1 MEAKKEYY
9 RVSAEEVI
17 KNLKKRN
24 MEGYYCSTAEEATN
38 KAMELI
44 TEGSTVSWG
53 GSMTMGEIGLFE
65 KLKEANLELLDRST
79 AETPEETAEI
89 YFKAFNCDYYL
100 MSSNAI
106 TQDGKLVNIDGN
118 SNRVAA
124 LCYGPKNIII
134 LAGMNK
140 LCRDEESAMKRVRNY
155 AAPMNAIRLE
165 QNTHCSKTGHCH
177 DCLVEDTICCQV
189 LVTRK
194 SRHDNRIK
202 VILVGEELGF

>member
-9 RVSAEEVI
+9 RVSAEGVI
-17 KNLKKRN
+17 KNFKKRN
-24 MEGYYCSTAEEATN
+24 IEGFYCSSSDEAAE
-38 KAMELI
+38 KVMELI
-44 TEGSTVSWG
+44 EEGSTVSWG

-65 KLKEANLELLDRST
+65 KLKDANLELLDRST

-124 LCYGPKNIII
+124 LCFGPKNIII
-134 LAGMNK
+134 VAGMNK
-140 LCRDEESAMKRVRNY
+140 VVKDEESAMKRVRNL

-165 QNTHCSKTGHCH
+165 QQTPCSKTGHCH
-177 DCLVEDTICCQV
+177 DCLVEDCICCQV

-202 VILVGEELGF
+202 VILIGEELGF